1 MNLKKIISETNSNAI
16 YLINEDGN
24 IFDFYS
30 EENQSDTLK
39 EKTATFNTAIF
50 NMSSH
55 FLNTFYNADLKE
67 LILKSNIQNILLI
80 KHRKYII
87 ALISNENFNISLIE
101 LILKKNLTTNIK

>member
-1 MNLKKIISETNSNAI
+1 MDFKKIISETNTNAI

-24 IFDFYS
+24 ILDFYS

-55 FLNTFYNADLKE
+55 FLSTFYNAELKE
-67 LILKSNIQNILLI
+67 LILKSNTQNILLI
-80 KHRKYII
+80 KHEQHVIT
-87 ALISNENFNISLIE
+87 LLSNENFNISLIE
-101 LILKKNLTTNIK
+101 LILKKNLTPPT